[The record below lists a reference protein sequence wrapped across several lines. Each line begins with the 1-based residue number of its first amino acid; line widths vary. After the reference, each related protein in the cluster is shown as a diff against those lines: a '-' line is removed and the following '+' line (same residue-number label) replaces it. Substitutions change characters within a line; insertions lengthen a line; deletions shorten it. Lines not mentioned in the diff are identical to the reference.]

1 MGGCLTV
8 TWVCHGVAMSCTDSI
23 GIGCSVQHIHK
34 IIPVCLDSCT
44 IGSGRWI
51 GSGDTLAGDARVE
64 NVLLTVRDGV
74 QLVVKA

>member
-1 MGGCLTV
+1 M
-8 TWVCHGVAMSCTDSI
+8 
-23 GIGCSVQHIHK
+23 QHKHK
-34 IIPVCLDSCT
+34 IILVCLDSFT